1 MEIIMIE
8 LVFEDHNGEVVTK
21 LSITKEQFDKLKK
34 EAESTDISLNDYIIN
49 LILNGTKDIN
59 NG

>member
-1 MEIIMIE
+1 MIE

-49 LILNGTKDIN
+49 LILNSTKDIN